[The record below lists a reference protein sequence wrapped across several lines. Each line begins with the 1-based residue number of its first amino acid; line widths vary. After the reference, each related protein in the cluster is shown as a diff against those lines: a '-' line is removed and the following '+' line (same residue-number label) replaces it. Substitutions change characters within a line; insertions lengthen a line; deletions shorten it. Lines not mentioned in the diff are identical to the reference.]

1 MFKLYKKDGSE
12 VLFETEEG
20 MEKTLKAFPNKY
32 IKKEIEI
39 QSEKIEDEKDIDDLQ
54 IEKVEDEVFEA
65 NEFLEE
71 E

>member
-32 IKKEIEI
+32 KSDSKIEKKSKKEEIKIVELIPETVIEETDI
-39 QSEKIEDEKDIDDLQ
+39 IDED
-54 IEKVEDEVFEA
+54 
-65 NEFLEE
+65 
-71 E
+71 

>member
-32 IKKEIEI
+32 KSDSKIEKKFKKEEIKIVELIPETVIEETDI
-39 QSEKIEDEKDIDDLQ
+39 IDED
-54 IEKVEDEVFEA
+54 
-65 NEFLEE
+65 
-71 E
+71 

>member
-32 IKKEIEI
+32 KSDSKIEKKSKKEEIEELELI
-39 QSEKIEDEKDIDDLQ
+39 PETVIEEAEVIDED
-54 IEKVEDEVFEA
+54 
-65 NEFLEE
+65 
-71 E
+71 